1 MTDNNKNINAEE
13 LELFGGEDFV
23 FTKDQKGNI
32 VGGGYKIT
40 SLFLQGGQSIM
51 KTLNTGEQNG
61 GKVSS
66 PFENLAVPA
75 GITYIEA
82 KQMGGQLKNMH
93 DEDESEPISDTIHDE
108 LLKLVSVHSKNSAR
122 KTRRNTVNDNKTNK
136 TNTTTKAT
144 TTTNTATH
152 TKTKKQKLQHKKTTL
167 KNNI

>member
-23 FTKDQKGNI
+23 FTKDQEGNI

-51 KTLNTGEQNG
+51 RTLNTEEQNG

-75 GITYIEA
+75 GLFYV
-82 KQMGGQLKNMH
+82 NMRVPKK
-93 DEDESEPISDTIHDE
+93 DINRESTEHYKPHETISDDMID
-108 LLKLVSVHSKNSAR
+108 KLYSLVEFDKKRKR
-122 KTRRNTVNDNKTNK
+122 KTRKHNIKPDK
-136 TNTTTKAT
+136 
-144 TTTNTATH
+144 
-152 TKTKKQKLQHKKTTL
+152 TKTRRL
-167 KNNI
+167 K